1 VIDAVLA
8 LVPAYGAAALFAV
21 AAMSCFGLPV
31 PGSIALLA
39 AGAFVAAGEM
49 PLSVAATAALAGA
62 VAGDQAGYWLGFA
75 AGPQVIARLSR
86 WPSIRT
92 GLEAARAFSERRG
105 RSAVF
110 LSRWLVSP
118 LGPPVNF
125 LSGTVGMAWPA
136 FSLAGALGEVVWV
149 SGYLALGAAF
159 GRSIVGIAE
168 VLDDLTWFLA
178 AGLVAVLLFLRLLGQ
193 ARAVRRTA

>member
-8 LVPAYGAAALFAV
+8 LVPVYGAAALFVV

-75 AGPQVIARLSR
+75 AGPQVVARLSR
-86 WPSIRT
+86 T
-92 GLEAARAFSERRG
+92 FSERRG

-118 LGPPVNF
+118 LGPPLNF

-178 AGLVAVLLFLRLLGQ
+178 AGLVAVLLFLRLLGH
-193 ARAVRRTA
+193 ARAARRPA